1 MINSTGMSQA
11 GSSQPVGL
19 SQPGGGPIT
28 RLRASPPVAALML
41 ITLMLLLL
49 VLVMVSPEGR
59 VLSPVGYRIPLPT
72 GEGVPLSTQT
82 AHVLALDL
90 NRKIWLDG
98 QAVPPPQLVST
109 LAGIAQQTPPSI
121 LRVQGN
127 AHLPYAEVQALVS
140 QALSAGIPQVVLEL
154 DSGATSGP
162 SLPGIPPNPAGTD
175 RGDASGGVSPS
186 SPAGTAPSEAGA
198 APVAPAPP

>member
-59 VLSPVGYRIPLPT
+59 VLSPVGYRVPLPT
-72 GEGVPLSTQT
+72 GGGVPLPTQA

-98 QAVPPPQLVST
+98 QAVAPQQLAST
-109 LAGIAQQTPPSI
+109 LAGIAQQSPPSL

-127 AHLPYAEVQALVS
+127 AQLPYAEVQALVS
-140 QALSAGIPQVVLEL
+140 QAFASGIPQVVLEL
-154 DSGATSGP
+154 DSGAASGP
-162 SLPGIPPNPAGTD
+162 GLPGIPPNPAGNGSD
-175 RGDASGGVSPS
+175 SASPNSAVLSP
-186 SPAGTAPSEAGA
+186 PSEAGA
-198 APVAPAPP
+198 APAAP